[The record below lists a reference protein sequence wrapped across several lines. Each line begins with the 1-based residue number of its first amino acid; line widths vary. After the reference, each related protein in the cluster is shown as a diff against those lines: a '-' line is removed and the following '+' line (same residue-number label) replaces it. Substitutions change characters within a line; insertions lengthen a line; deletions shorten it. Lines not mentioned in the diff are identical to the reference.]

1 MGKRMK
7 PVLYTYDPDSDEEN
21 PKVRPAW
28 SKTKSEL
35 QKAAL
40 LACHRVY
47 FKSREERKRWNL
59 LEEKTR
65 GATDEEIMF
74 AAWIKHNTTLCA
86 NANSLQLV
94 RTFDTLLAMIGNEE
108 RRKDWVAKNRKEVFL
123 NNKVSV
129 ENIFKQ

>member
-28 SKTKSEL
+28 SKTKTEL
-35 QKAAL
+35 QKVVL
-40 LACHRVY
+40 LACHRAY
-47 FKSREERKRWNL
+47 FKSPEERKRWNA
-59 LEEKTR
+59 LEEKAC

-74 AAWIKHNTTLCA
+74 EAWIRYNATLCA

-94 RTFDTLLAMIGNEE
+94 RTFSVLLAMIENEE
-108 RRKDWVAKNRKEVFL
+108 RRKDWVVKNIKEVLL
-123 NNKVSV
+123 NKKTDI